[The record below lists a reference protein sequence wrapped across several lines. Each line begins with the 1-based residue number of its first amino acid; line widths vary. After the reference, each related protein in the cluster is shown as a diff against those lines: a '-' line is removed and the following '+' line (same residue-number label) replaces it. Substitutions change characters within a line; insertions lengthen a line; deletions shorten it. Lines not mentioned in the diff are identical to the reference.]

1 MEEIRNRRVAEG
13 YPTLD
18 SAIQSELV
26 TSLSEQ
32 AEQGKD
38 YADEVITSAISEAA
52 GVVGQVAGLLGT
64 FGVGGSTS
72 GGIAHVPTK
81 SSLQLTLMPVYSR
94 TSARKFSLD
103 RFVTGGYLNN
113 SFGYI

>member
-1 MEEIRNRRVAEG
+1 LLG
-13 YPTLD
+13 
-18 SAIQSELV
+18 
-26 TSLSEQ
+26 
-32 AEQGKD
+32 G
-38 YADEVITSAISEAA
+38 ISSIA
-52 GVVGQVAGLLGT
+52 GGVGQVAGLLGT

-81 SSLQLTLMPVYSR
+81 SSVQLSLMPVYSR